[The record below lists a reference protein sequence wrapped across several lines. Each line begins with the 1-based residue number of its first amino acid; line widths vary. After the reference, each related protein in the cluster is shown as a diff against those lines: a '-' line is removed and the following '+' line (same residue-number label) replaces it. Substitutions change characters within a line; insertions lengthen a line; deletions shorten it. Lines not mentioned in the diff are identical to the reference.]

1 MSELQPVDPDYRS
14 RVEWILTSAPF
25 IRDLGV
31 EIVRI
36 APGLCE
42 TRLPLQERHRQHHGF
57 VHAGVQATL
66 ADHTAGSAA
75 STLIAADQLV
85 LTAEFKINLLRP
97 ASGEILFCRAE
108 VLKPGR
114 QLSVVESE
122 MWTDTGGEHR
132 LVAKAT
138 VTLAIMASSAG
149 ENRS

>member
-1 MSELQPVDPDYRS
+1 MSALQPVDPDYRR

-36 APGLCE
+36 EPGLCE

-66 ADHTAGSAA
+66 ADHTAGSAS
-75 STLIAADQLV
+75 STLIATDRLV

-97 ASGEILFCRAE
+97 AAGEQLLCLAR

-114 QLSVVESE
+114 QLSVAESE
-122 MWTDTGGEHR
+122 VWTDTGGERR

-138 VTLAIMASSAG
+138 VTLAVMTASTGAES
-149 ENRS
+149 